1 MNEVEMVKLS
11 EEIDNKINRVL
22 DRFNQRY
29 ELDSYANSAKI
40 RDYFGLDKPTF
51 HKLLKEGM
59 PLIQI
64 GKRWKGKI
72 REVEAWFKSRN
83 AINLSN

>member
-1 MNEVEMVKLS
+1 MSDVEMVKLS
-11 EEIDNKINRVL
+11 EEIDSKFNRLL

-29 ELDSYANSAKI
+29 ELDAYANSAKI

-83 AINLSN
+83 EVKITN

>member
-22 DRFNQRY
+22 DRFKQRY

-40 RDYFGLDKPTF
+40 RAYFGLDKPTF

-72 REVEAWFKSRN
+72 REVETWFKSRN
-83 AINLSN
+83 EVNISN